1 MKSLSKFFIGILAI
15 WSLTGCDKDNLD
27 SDDSGNN
34 GLKDAVYMNV
44 NVLLPSAAGLGRSS
58 TEEGGGSSDGTEV
71 GKDYE
76 NNVSNILLVLASSD
90 DEYIAHDFVGG
101 LLTTNKTSKPTV
113 SATASISKT
122 SLASYYQGQT
132 LSEQQQKIHVYV
144 FCNPTQELIQK
155 LESASLGDKTWMDEI
170 CEVID
175 KKGGSGVRNTS
186 IWSSNS
192 FLMSNA
198 SVAEKKIPSTI
209 EAWDSFDK
217 ASNPFD
223 LSGSNNGGIDNVG
236 SIRVERSV
244 ARFDFKD
251 GSNGEKANTYDILT
265 TVYDPETDQ
274 ISQEAS
280 GLQVQLIRMGLVNM
294 SKQFY
299 YLRRVSNDGFA
310 KNDNNDFA
318 YCGSETPTN
327 YVVDTDADFK
337 KGSLNAEELSTHFN
351 FPLFNSEGRIN
362 DATREQWD
370 DYLLEDILGHE
381 EDNDEGWMP
390 ENKRRKDYH
399 IWRYVTENTIP
410 SDEENQRSGISTG
423 VVFKGKLLATD
434 ELTQKHKQLD
444 IAIAGNYELPE
455 GVDGYTYEVNG
466 KVYPILYMFQERIYV
481 GWNDEIVKFAKE
493 YGTGSPLYM
502 AVGIDDDTDNSPNK
516 LYQDLVKA
524 KGTNTEEAALAAFRK
539 AATEA
544 GFTLYQASEDKTS
557 GGGYYF
563 YYYYWN
569 RHNDNGRYGTMGPM
583 EFGVVRNNVYKLAV
597 TEINKLGHPRI
608 SDNDPDPVEPENPDE
623 DGDVYL
629 RVSVEVL
636 PWVVRVND
644 IVFN

>member
-76 NNVSNILLVLASSD
+76 NNVSNILLVLASFD

-351 FPLFNSEGRIN
+351 FPLFNSKGRIN

-502 AVGIDDDTDNSPNK
+502 AAGIDDDTDNSPNK

>member
-101 LLTTNKTSKPTV
+101 LLTTSKTSKPTV

-337 KGSLNAEELSTHFN
+337 KGSLNAEELSTYFN

-502 AVGIDDDTDNSPNK
+502 AAGIDDDTDNSPNK

>member
-15 WSLTGCDKDNLD
+15 WSLTVCDKDNLD

-502 AVGIDDDTDNSPNK
+502 AAGIDDDTDNSPNK

>member
-1 MKSLSKFFIGILAI
+1 M
-15 WSLTGCDKDNLD
+15 
-27 SDDSGNN
+27 
-34 GLKDAVYMNV
+34 
-44 NVLLPSAAGLGRSS
+44 
-58 TEEGGGSSDGTEV
+58 
-71 GKDYE
+71 
-76 NNVSNILLVLASSD
+76 SNILLVLASSD

-337 KGSLNAEELSTHFN
+337 KGSLNAEELSTYFN

-502 AVGIDDDTDNSPNK
+502 AAGIDDDTDNSPNK

>member
-502 AVGIDDDTDNSPNK
+502 AAGIDDDTDNSPNK

>member
-76 NNVSNILLVLASSD
+76 NNVSNILLVVASSD

-502 AVGIDDDTDNSPNK
+502 AAGIDDDTDNSPNK

>member
-170 CEVID
+170 CEVVD

-502 AVGIDDDTDNSPNK
+502 AAGIDDDTDNSPNK

>member
-1 MKSLSKFFIGILAI
+1 M
-15 WSLTGCDKDNLD
+15 
-27 SDDSGNN
+27 
-34 GLKDAVYMNV
+34 
-44 NVLLPSAAGLGRSS
+44 
-58 TEEGGGSSDGTEV
+58 
-71 GKDYE
+71 
-76 NNVSNILLVLASSD
+76 
-90 DEYIAHDFVGG
+90 
-101 LLTTNKTSKPTV
+101 
-113 SATASISKT
+113 
-122 SLASYYQGQT
+122 
-132 LSEQQQKIHVYV
+132 
-144 FCNPTQELIQK
+144 
-155 LESASLGDKTWMDEI
+155 
-170 CEVID
+170 
-175 KKGGSGVRNTS
+175 
-186 IWSSNS
+186 
-192 FLMSNA
+192 
-198 SVAEKKIPSTI
+198 
-209 EAWDSFDK
+209 
-217 ASNPFD
+217 
-223 LSGSNNGGIDNVG
+223 SGSNNGGIDNVG

-502 AVGIDDDTDNSPNK
+502 AAGIDDDTDNSPNK

-544 GFTLYQASEDKTS
+544 GFTLYQASEDKTR
-557 GGGYYF
+557 GGGDYF

>member
-502 AVGIDDDTDNSPNK
+502 AAGIDDDTDNSPNK

-524 KGTNTEEAALAAFRK
+524 KGTNTEEAELSSFRK
-539 AATEA
+539 SATEA
-544 GFTLYQASEDKTS
+544 LFTLYKASEDKTS
-557 GGGYYF
+557 GGWYYF

>member
-101 LLTTNKTSKPTV
+101 LLTTNKTSRPTV

-502 AVGIDDDTDNSPNK
+502 AAGIDDDTDNSPNK

>member
-132 LSEQQQKIHVYV
+132 LSEQRQKIHVYV

-502 AVGIDDDTDNSPNK
+502 AAGIDDDTDNSPNK